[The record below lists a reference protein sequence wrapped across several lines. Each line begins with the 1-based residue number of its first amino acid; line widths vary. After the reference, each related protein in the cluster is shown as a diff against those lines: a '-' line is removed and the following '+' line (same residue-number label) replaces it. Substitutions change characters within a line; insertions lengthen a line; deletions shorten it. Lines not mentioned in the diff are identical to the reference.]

1 MPADSLTFGFSFL
14 KFIILARQLNGSN
27 AGTAAGRRTLAGIVK
42 RHQRM
47 TFKDDINE
55 KIQTDFGENASKA
68 TTMLIDAINKVD
80 YLKTDRVIR
89 CIIFLA
95 KGDLT
100 DLNKYIETATFDT
113 RDVMLWAEYEG
124 LNENEKPK
132 RVRDF
137 NKNFEDCTNNVKE

>member
-1 MPADSLTFGFSFL
+1 
-14 KFIILARQLNGSN
+14 
-27 AGTAAGRRTLAGIVK
+27 
-42 RHQRM
+42 M

-55 KIQTDFGENASKA
+55 RIQTDFGENADKA
-68 TTMLIDAINKVD
+68 TTMLFDAISKVD

-95 KGDLT
+95 KGNLA

-124 LNENEKPK
+124 IKENEKPK

-137 NKNFEDCTNNVKE
+137 NKNFEECTNNVKE